1 MVKMKTNRYLAILI
15 LISLLINVGLGWYAL
30 DLSRQ
35 IDQQKTDNYVLN
47 TSNQVMKHYLFLL
60 LKEDVLRG
68 SSTLLNQNV
77 IYLNS
82 GERSSVIYNIDQV
95 LASFRY
101 FTWSAQSLGSAYINM
116 TNYVSAPKSSMLSNL
131 IEVRNS
137 VFYSN
142 YTQTDIDYLQRVATS
157 LNTVAD
163 NLLETGV
170 GQFSINDIDAIV
182 VAFYDIESM
191 SPSGEGVTPTP

>member
-1 MVKMKTNRYLAILI
+1 MVQMKTNRYLAVFII
-15 LISLLINVGLGWYAL
+15 ISLLINVGLGWYVL

-35 IDQQKTDNYVLN
+35 IDQQKTDYNVLN
-47 TSNQVMKHYLFLL
+47 TSNQVIKHYLFLL
-60 LKEDVLRG
+60 LKDDILRG
-68 SSTLLNQNV
+68 SSDLLNQSVN
-77 IYLNS
+77 YLNI
-82 GERSSVIYNIDQV
+82 GERDTVIYNIDQV

-101 FTWSAQSLGSAYINM
+101 FTWSAQNLGSAYTNM
-116 TNYVSAPKSSMLSNL
+116 TNYVYAPKNSMLSNL
-131 IEVRNS
+131 IIVRNS

-142 YTQTDIDYLQRVATS
+142 YTQNDIDYLQLVATS

-182 VAFYDIESM
+182 VAFYQVESM
-191 SPSGEGVTPTP
+191 APSG

>member
-1 MVKMKTNRYLAILI
+1 MKTNRYLAVFII
-15 LISLLINVGLGWYAL
+15 ISLLINVGLGWYVL

-35 IDQQKTDNYVLN
+35 IDQQKTDYNVLN
-47 TSNQVMKHYLFLL
+47 TSNQVIKHYLFLL
-60 LKEDVLRG
+60 LKDDILRG
-68 SSTLLNQNV
+68 SSDLLNQSVN
-77 IYLNS
+77 YLNI
-82 GERSSVIYNIDQV
+82 GERDTVIYNIDQV

-101 FTWSAQSLGSAYINM
+101 FTWSAQNLGSAYINM
-116 TNYVSAPKSSMLSNL
+116 TNYVYAPKNSMLSNL
-131 IEVRNS
+131 IIVRNS

-142 YTQTDIDYLQRVATS
+142 YTQNDIDYLQLVATS

-182 VAFYDIESM
+182 VAFYQVESM
-191 SPSGEGVTPTP
+191 APSG

>member
-1 MVKMKTNRYLAILI
+1 MKTSRYLAILV
-15 LISLLINVGLGWYAL
+15 LISLVINIGLGWYIL

-35 IDQQKTDNYVLN
+35 IDQQKTDYYVLN
-47 TSNQVMKHYLFLL
+47 TSNQVMKHYVFLL
-60 LKEDVLRG
+60 LKDDILRG
-68 SSTLLNQNV
+68 SSTLLNESVN
-77 IYLNS
+77 YLNS
-82 GERSSVIYNIDQV
+82 GESDIVIYNIDQV

-101 FTWSAQSLGSAYINM
+101 FSWSAENLGAVYQNM
-116 TNYVSAPKSSMLSNL
+116 SHYVNAPKNSMLQNL
-131 IEVRNS
+131 IEVRNL

-142 YTQTDIDYLQRVATS
+142 YTQNDIDYLQRVANS

-191 SPSGEGVTPTP
+191 SASGEGVTPTP